1 MKSLIAITIASCIAF
16 ITSISLADEKN
27 HSNEILEQAN
37 QNMSNPNTSPIRR
50 IERDRNKYKKH
61 PKRIFYRSIDGS
73 DNNLDKVD
81 MNKAKTPLMRITD
94 QGYSD
99 GSSAMAGMSH
109 THPN

>member
-1 MKSLIAITIASCIAF
+1 
-16 ITSISLADEKN
+16 
-27 HSNEILEQAN
+27 
-37 QNMSNPNTSPIRR
+37 
-50 IERDRNKYKKH
+50 
-61 PKRIFYRSIDGS
+61 
-73 DNNLDKVD
+73 